1 MIDSLLLLIKFYF
14 FSKLRFIL
22 AALPLLRNMTRCAI
36 VGGWAACRGPPPP
49 LLPCPSTIAPRRR
62 FGSLPPPLLL
72 PLRSPGC
79 CLALAC
85 GLARRAAEARRR
97 CRSVAARH
105 RAARRHRGAG
115 GYDQG
120 HGPARTGV
128 GHHYAGGHGL
138 APRAGTAEPVGR
150 LPGPRPRA
158 PRLCAPASACARPRP
173 RRRARP
179 RQRLRLAA
187 RRLPYCHAPP
197 STLAPR
203 RRFESLPPP
212 LLLARYGIASRSG
225 ASAVPLE
232 GSALGDTI
240 DMLYIF
246 LSLSLPRSLSNCL
259 LGPQWRRW
267 WWRRR
272 RGLG

>member
-1 MIDSLLLLIKFYF
+1 MIDSLLLLIKFDF
-14 FSKLRFIL
+14 FLKSSLYLSCLTTSEKYETVVGLL
-22 AALPLLRNMTRCAI
+22 AAARR
-36 VGGWAACRGPPPP
+36 
-49 LLPCPSTIAPRRR
+49 LLPCPSTLAPRRR

-72 PLRSPGC
+72 PLRSQGC

-138 APRAGTAEPVGR
+138 APRAGTAEPVGTCSR
-150 LPGPRPRA
+150 GLAPERPVSA
-158 PRLCAPASACARPRP
+158 PPPALAPALAP

-179 RQRLRLAA
+179 RQRLR
-187 RRLPYCHAPP
+187 PP
-197 STLAPR
+197 SPPPARPRSRLISPSDPAPAPARAPAPR
-203 RRFESLPPP
+203 L
-212 LLLARYGIASRSG
+212 ASRPVALVVHTS
-225 ASAVPLE
+225 SAVP
-232 GSALGDTI
+232 A
-240 DMLYIF
+240 
-246 LSLSLPRSLSNCL
+246 
-259 LGPQWRRW
+259 
-267 WWRRR
+267 
-272 RGLG
+272 RGASPCPPA